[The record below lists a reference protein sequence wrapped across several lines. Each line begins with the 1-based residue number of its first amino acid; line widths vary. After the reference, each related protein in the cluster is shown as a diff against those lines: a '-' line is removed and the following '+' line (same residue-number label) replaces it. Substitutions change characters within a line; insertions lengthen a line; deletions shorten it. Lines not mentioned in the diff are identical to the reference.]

1 MMEAT
6 WNDGAGLDAIE
17 GRHFWVWDEEV
28 LSTENDSEF
37 CVDLKATRYKQSSE
51 NACSASE

>member
-17 GRHFWVWDEEV
+17 GLHFWVWDEDV

-37 CVDLKATRYKQSSE
+37 CVDLKATRYKQGVRVLGQ
-51 NACSASE
+51 